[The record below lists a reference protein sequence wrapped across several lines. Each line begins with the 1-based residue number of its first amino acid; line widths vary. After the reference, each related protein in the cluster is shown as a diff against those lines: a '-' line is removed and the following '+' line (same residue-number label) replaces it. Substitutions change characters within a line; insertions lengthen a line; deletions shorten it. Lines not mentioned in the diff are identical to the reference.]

1 MFLNYEKR
9 KNAKLFENMQSHE
22 QLQISKIQNFI
33 PIYKRFFSLNNS
45 NFNSINLNHSWHI
58 LKVFNKKY
66 DNENEFMCE
75 IKNSSN
81 DDKIKQKIFIKM
93 AALLEPYKYLV
104 GKYDCNDSNLFNLP
118 NLESNTIIVQDKI
131 NDINNSSYVDGF
143 FCYLSS
149 KLLNKHQIINCIDFY
164 GSFLALKRNY
174 KINIIDDIEH
184 LIDSDF
190 FNKNQNKLF
199 YVEDYSHLVY
209 KPSLEPINITD
220 ETAIIETDN
229 INFDDYLALSNLNNA
244 ISKNNL
250 TEENLLIENNLTEEN
265 LLTNKNLNLHNTLNL
280 HNSSKSSNNDSF
292 CSSRT
297 SHSNSNVN
305 NVDDVD
311 NTNQDKEIEQV
322 HTLNE
327 INSKTESLSS
337 YQSSMLY
344 SASSSLKSSSI
355 EEEKLF
361 VTFNEFPIQLIC
373 LECCEGTFDELI
385 YNSEMTHDEIF
396 SALMQIIMTLLVYQ
410 KAFHLT
416 HNDLHT
422 NNIMFIKTK
431 IRFIYYI
438 YNNKTYKVPTF
449 GKIYKII
456 DFGRAI
462 YKFNGQLICSDSFK
476 SGNDAAT
483 QYNIE
488 PYFNN
493 KKPKIE
499 PNFSFDICRLACS
512 LFDYF
517 VDDISEVK
525 DLSKCDPLVRLIAEW
540 CLDDSGVNILYKN
553 NGSERYPDFKLYKMI
568 ARLVHIHT
576 PDAQLERDEFK
587 KYLIDTNLK
596 SSKCKNNK
604 KVEQEFVVNID
615 TLPCYAN

>member
-1 MFLNYEKR
+1 M
-9 KNAKLFENMQSHE
+9 
-22 QLQISKIQNFI
+22 
-33 PIYKRFFSLNNS
+33 
-45 NFNSINLNHSWHI
+45 
-58 LKVFNKKY
+58 LKVLNKNY

-75 IKNSSN
+75 IKNGTTD
-81 DDKIKQKIFIKM
+81 DDKIKQKTFIKM

-104 GKYDCNDSNLFNLP
+104 GKYDCNNSNLFNLP
-118 NLESNTIIVQDKI
+118 NLEPNSITVHDKI
-131 NDINNSSYVDGF
+131 NDMNNSSYVDGF

-149 KLLNKHQIINCIDFY
+149 QLLNTHKMINCIDYY

-199 YVEDYSHLVY
+199 QVEDYSHLVY
-209 KPSLEPINITD
+209 KPSLAPINISE
-220 ETAIIETDN
+220 ETATIETDN
-229 INFDDYLALSNLNNA
+229 INFDDYLATTATPTNTPVNRVNTIMSFDAN
-244 ISKNNL
+244 
-250 TEENLLIENNLTEEN
+250 TDE
-265 LLTNKNLNLHNTLNL
+265 LTNINLNLHNSINSINS
-280 HNSSKSSNNDSF
+280 HNSSKSSNSNSF

-297 SHSNSNVN
+297 SHSNSNTN
-305 NVDDVD
+305 TNVDTHNTSISNVGHNITNKQDQEQDQERDQEQDQEQDQERDQEQDQERENDV
-311 NTNQDKEIEQV
+311 
-322 HTLNE
+322 
-327 INSKTESLSS
+327 NSKSQSMSS
-337 YQSSMLY
+337 GQSSLN
-344 SASSSLKSSSI
+344 SSSV
-355 EEEKLF
+355 EEEQLF
-361 VTFNEFPIQLIC
+361 VTFDEFPIQMIC

-385 YNSEMTHDEIF
+385 YDSEMTHDEIF

-422 NNIMFIKTK
+422 NNVMFIKTK
-431 IRFIYYI
+431 IAHIHYI
-438 YNNKTYKVPTF
+438 YNGKTYKVPTF

-483 QYNIE
+483 QYNVE

-525 DLSKCDPLVRLIAEW
+525 DLSKCDPLVRLVAEW
-540 CLDDSGVNILYKN
+540 CLDDSGINILYKN
-553 NGSERYPDFKLYKMI
+553 NGAERYPDFKLYKMI
-568 ARLVHIHT
+568 ARLVHVHT
-576 PDAQLERDEFK
+576 PEVQLERDEFK
-587 KYLIDTNLK
+587 KYLIDPKAK
-596 SSKCKNNK
+596 SSKSKTNK

-615 TLPCYAN
+615 ALPCYAN